1 MGTSSLGT
9 ARLRKALAVP
19 AEGHSPA
26 RGLRAPEGLHAPK
39 GLRAHPPGVPG
50 ARGDTAECV
59 PQVLSG
65 IKVSPCRWCAFN
77 LRLNEA
83 PDLAVS
89 PSLDGRRE
97 LRTGALS
104 LPAG

>member
-9 ARLRKALAVP
+9 ARTCEVLEIP
-19 AEGHSPA
+19 AEEHGTAKGHCA
-26 RGLRAPEGLHAPK
+26 TQ

-50 ARGDTAECV
+50 ACGDMAEYV
-59 PQVLSG
+59 PQVLSC

-89 PSLDGRRE
+89 PSLDGRQE
-97 LRTGALS
+97 LRTGSLS
-104 LPAG
+104 CPAG